1 MIAWIQKAL
10 ILLSTD
16 EFQRVLAK
24 VQKQYKQ
31 ACKIV
36 AIQRSETK
44 TQVTVQLTSGEQKLV
59 VL

>member
-10 ILLSTD
+10 TQLSPD
-16 EFQRVLAK
+16 ELQRVLSK
-24 VQKQYKQ
+24 VQQQYKQ

-36 AIQRSETK
+36 AVQRSETK
-44 TQVTVQLTSGEQKLV
+44 VQVTVQLTSGEQKLV